1 MKQHLAA
8 YAVLLVTAL
17 AVWTACTKPTP
28 FGSELL
34 DDEQADYDFTDT
46 VTVWCTIEPEDS
58 VQTSDQSSTASS
70 FPCGELDDPIFGKSS
85 AEIYSLLQLDYPD
98 PGFDST
104 LQEFDSIVLYL
115 RYAPANVYGDT
126 MQAQNL
132 RVYRLDQTLDNDS
145 VYYSTNTLPASTE
158 IGRLD
163 GFLPK
168 PNKSDSLIVANTK
181 APYIRV
187 PLDNEFGKAL
197 FRLDSVTLSDDSTFY
212 RAVRGLKIVASS
224 GTNPGAM
231 LAFNLNDEA
240 YSRVRL
246 YYHLKSDTA
255 KAVKAFDF
263 FFAGANKFVHFKHD
277 YNGTPA
283 GQQIG
288 KRSDDFVYLQGMQGL
303 RVKVEFPYI
312 DRLDNI
318 AVNKAQLVLTRAIV
332 PNDNANLTAAKQL
345 VLTELRADTSLFV
358 FTSDVSYSLGPAF
371 NQGYARFGGNPEFEN
386 ANGTFVE
393 RYRLTLTQRLQAMVD
408 DASGDLKKKTV
419 YINVTPQSRVAQR
432 AVVCGPK
439 NATFPAKLELKYT
452 RVR

>member
-1 MKQHLAA
+1 MKQQLAA

-17 AVWTACTKPTP
+17 AVWTACTKPTA

-34 DDEQADYDFTDT
+34 DDEQADYDYTDT
-46 VTVWCTIEPEDS
+46 MTVWCTIELEDS

-70 FPCGELDDPIFGKSS
+70 FLCGEMDDPIFGKSS
-85 AEIYSLLQLDYPD
+85 AEIFSLLQLDFPD
-98 PGFDST
+98 PGFDT
-104 LQEFDSIVLYL
+104 TKQEFDSIVLYL
-115 RYAPANVYGDT
+115 RYAPSNVYGDT

-145 VYYSTNTLPASTE
+145 VYYSTSSLPASTE

-168 PNKSDSLIVANTK
+168 PNKADSLIVTNTR

-187 PLDNEFGKAL
+187 PLDNEFGKEL
-197 FRLDSVTLSDDSTFY
+197 FRLDSVNLSDDSTFY
-212 RAVRGLKIVASS
+212 RAVRGLKIVSSS
-224 GTNPGAM
+224 GANPGAI

-246 YYHLKSDTA
+246 YYHLKSDTT

-263 FFAGANKFVHFKHD
+263 FFAGANKFVRFKHD

-303 RVKVEFPYI
+303 RVKVEFPYV

-318 AVNKAQLVLTRAIV
+318 AVNKAQLVLTRAVV

-371 NQGYARFGGNPEFEN
+371 NQGYSRFGGNPEFEN
-386 ANGTFVE
+386 VNGTFVE

-432 AVVCGPK
+432 AIVYGPK